1 MSDIEKEN
9 FILFTKFYSPLS
21 FPVLIKNSE
30 STVVYK
36 NFNDDSVALNFT
48 CNLILN
54 NICYQLFQL
63 DKINNSVGRYETEF
77 EEIAVLGKG
86 GFGTVYQSKNK
97 LDDQEYAIKKVYL
110 NTTKNDKKIIR
121 EVKLFAK
128 IASNKNVVR
137 YYNAWIEELNRKDE
151 TKSVKKKI
159 KKNAIL
165 YIQMQ
170 LCSCPDLRQWM
181 EMRKEVCYQ
190 KNFEILKQILEGLNH
205 IHEHSIIH
213 RDLSPENIFVDYPVI
228 LLGDFGLAKSIA
240 DKVIVEDPETK
251 EEVNVATAKNIIENI
266 KKLDLEGEISQIYGT
281 YNYCAPEIL
290 YEDKG
295 VRNEVTTKS
304 DIYSFGIICLEL
316 FLFFRTGMERIVT
329 LNKIRE
335 KGIAAIKHIFEEK
348 KLMKEYEFIS
358 LCLRVDPKERPT
370 AAELLRSSQ
379 LKDLDDSCKEVFF
392 VDFNSNSLE
401 KKIEFLQESLQKLS
415 PINRDI
421 LIRELSHSSTGE
433 SCNTGEDDDNYYN
446 SDHTASKSKPIN
458 IPFSNRYKNAALSSS
473 SLSEIETLSVS
484 TPNGF
489 KSYRNGESSILK
501 DNLNSK
507 AKMLKKS
514 TSQDQLDIVSNI
526 TQEDCLF
533 LSSELTD
540 NEKLLQLETEKNSI
554 LFMKTHNLKSNYNQ
568 DAKNIIEQEL
578 EKKDKPLQ
586 KSKKKTKIRPLNELN
601 KIFNDKSKKSSNFNF
616 FNDNTGSYGS
626 SSSNSSKNY
635 IFSASDEDEVKS
647 EKSKND
653 FSFDSV
659 NSIDSLSKFGVFRLS
674 TNFEDELEE
683 NADFED
689 YIKFED

>member
-1 MSDIEKEN
+1 
-9 FILFTKFYSPLS
+9 
-21 FPVLIKNSE
+21 
-30 STVVYK
+30 
-36 NFNDDSVALNFT
+36 
-48 CNLILN
+48 
-54 NICYQLFQL
+54 
-63 DKINNSVGRYETEF
+63 
-77 EEIAVLGKG
+77 
-86 GFGTVYQSKNK
+86 
-97 LDDQEYAIKKVYL
+97 
-110 NTTKNDKKIIR
+110 
-121 EVKLFAK
+121 
-128 IASNKNVVR
+128 
-137 YYNAWIEELNRKDE
+137 
-151 TKSVKKKI
+151 
-159 KKNAIL
+159 
-165 YIQMQ
+165 MQ

-281 YNYCAPEIL
+281 YNYCAPE
-290 YEDKG
+290 
-295 VRNEVTTKS
+295 
-304 DIYSFGIICLEL
+304 
-316 FLFFRTGMERIVT
+316 TGMERIVT

-392 VDFNSNSLE
+392 VDFKSNSLE